1 MNVNRLDAIV
11 VRMMFVELRSRSR
24 LLSARPGTRS
34 RSIDLE
40 RRFPIVIVSLDS
52 LDWRDSIMADIRSL
66 SFLLLHGLLGQIGV
80 TGHPRPPVAAGIQA
94 VVQQPGHD
102 ARRREMVDVQL
113 RERGIRSPAVLT
125 AMGKV
130 PRHRFVPS
138 HLEDLA
144 YRDDP
149 LPIGQ
154 GQTISQPYIVALMTE
169 LIEPRKDM
177 RVLEIGTGSGYQ
189 AAVLAECVAEVDT
202 IEVVPELGRSA
213 ASLLRELGYRSV
225 HAQIGDG
232 YEGWPGRAPFDAIV
246 LTAAPP
252 ERIPGP
258 LLDQLK
264 VGGRLVAP
272 VGREEQDLVK
282 ITRTEQGYKREVIAP
297 VRFVPMTGKAQRDR

>member
-1 MNVNRLDAIV
+1 
-11 VRMMFVELRSRSR
+11 
-24 LLSARPGTRS
+24 
-34 RSIDLE
+34 
-40 RRFPIVIVSLDS
+40 
-52 LDWRDSIMADIRSL
+52 MANFKSL
-66 SFLLLHGLLGQIGV
+66 SFLLLHGLLGQLGV
-80 TGHPRPPVAAGIQA
+80 TGHPRSPMPAEFQA
-94 VVQQPGHD
+94 VVQGPNHE
-102 ARRREMVDVQL
+102 ARRREMVEGQL
-113 RERGIRSPAVLT
+113 RERGIRSEAVLS

-138 HLEDLA
+138 HLGDLA

-169 LIEPRKDM
+169 LIEPRKEM

-189 AAVLAECVAEVDT
+189 AAVLAECVGEVDT
-202 IEVVPELGRSA
+202 IEVVPELGRAA

-225 HAQIGDG
+225 HTRIGDG
-232 YEGWPGRAPFDAIV
+232 YEGWPERAPFDAIV

-252 ERIPGP
+252 ARIPGP

-272 VGREEQDLVK
+272 VGREDQDLVR
-282 ITRTEQGYKREVIAP
+282 ITRTEKGFNREFIAP
-297 VRFVPMTGKAQRDR
+297 VRFVPMTGKAQRER